1 MEFKFFT
8 KILFFIYISSLSMFI
23 QANVPGDSG
32 YPLDTVVL
40 PYLDVPVCWEDM
52 NNDEYLRTKVKDA
65 ITGSWEKYSQLK
77 FTGWEKC
84 PKYVDRES
92 FQGIRIGVKD
102 QGAHTKGLGVRMI
115 GKKNGMVLNFTMRK
129 WNSACPAIHGREN
142 CVTWIAIHEFGHA
155 LAFAHEQNRV
165 DKPSSCKKGSQGTDG
180 NVVFTK
186 WDKDSIMNY
195 CAPNYNGHGKLSPID
210 ILTLQT
216 YYGRIPTYNVNSG
229 ILHIEVL
236 QVSGVNYEISMDNKE
251 DKNLFVYSSRI
262 ALAQGESSKPAV
274 FDESTGILT
283 LPLVKVIDS
292 AGHVIS
298 LYSAEM
304 EHHPER
310 KALTLKSANQIEPV
324 PTDN

>member
-1 MEFKFFT
+1 
-8 KILFFIYISSLSMFI
+8 
-23 QANVPGDSG
+23 
-32 YPLDTVVL
+32 
-40 PYLDVPVCWEDM
+40 
-52 NNDEYLRTKVKDA
+52 
-65 ITGSWEKYSQLK
+65 
-77 FTGWEKC
+77 
-84 PKYVDRES
+84 
-92 FQGIRIGVKD
+92 
-102 QGAHTKGLGVRMI
+102 
-115 GKKNGMVLNFTMRK
+115 
-129 WNSACPAIHGREN
+129 
-142 CVTWIAIHEFGHA
+142 
-155 LAFAHEQNRV
+155 
-165 DKPSSCKKGSQGTDG
+165 
-180 NVVFTK
+180 
-186 WDKDSIMNY
+186 
-195 CAPNYNGHGKLSPID
+195 
-210 ILTLQT
+210 
-216 YYGRIPTYNVNSG
+216 IPTYNVNSG